1 MAFRHSRLPPTF
13 AGLYTEIENH
23 MSASERNPSASVRVS
38 VIIPIYNE
46 LHFAEEVVRR
56 VIAAPL
62 PAGCE
67 KEVIVVDDG
76 STDGTVE
83 LLRKL
88 RSEGKIRYHESI
100 LNFGKGTAIRIGL
113 KLATGQI
120 ILVQD
125 GDLEYDPNEYPL
137 LLQPI
142 LEGRADVVY
151 GSRFAGSIRGMR
163 GVNWLANRILT
174 FTANI
179 LFGAGITDE
188 ATAYKVFRRSVLD
201 RIHLESKR
209 FEFCP
214 EVTAKV
220 RRIGVE
226 IHEVPITY
234 NARGLE
240 QGKKIRWRDGVEA
253 LYTLVRCR
261 FARMR
266 DPALAGPATIQNQSV
281 R

>member
-1 MAFRHSRLPPTF
+1 MPIPEANAPV
-13 AGLYTEIENH
+13 
-23 MSASERNPSASVRVS
+23 SVRVS

-46 LHFAEEVVRR
+46 LRFAEEVIRR

-62 PAGCE
+62 PSGCE
-67 KEVIVVDDG
+67 KEIIVVDDG
-76 STDGTVE
+76 STDGTVN
-83 LLRKL
+83 LLRRL
-88 RSEGKIRYHESI
+88 RAEGKIRCHESI

-125 GDLEYDPNEYPL
+125 GDLEYDPGEYAL
-137 LLQPI
+137 LLRPI
-142 LEGRADVVY
+142 LDGQADVVY

-163 GVNWLANRILT
+163 GINWLANRLLT
-174 FTANI
+174 LAAN
-179 LFGAGITDE
+179 LLYGAGISDE
-188 ATAYKVFRRSVLD
+188 ATAYKVFRRTVLD
-201 RIHLESKR
+201 RIQLECKR

-220 RRIGVE
+220 RRLGVN

-234 NARGLE
+234 NARGLD

-253 LYTLVRCR
+253 MYTLLRYR
-261 FARMR
+261 FARI
-266 DPALAGPATIQNQSV
+266 PAAPLPAGLRNQSAHW
-281 R
+281 